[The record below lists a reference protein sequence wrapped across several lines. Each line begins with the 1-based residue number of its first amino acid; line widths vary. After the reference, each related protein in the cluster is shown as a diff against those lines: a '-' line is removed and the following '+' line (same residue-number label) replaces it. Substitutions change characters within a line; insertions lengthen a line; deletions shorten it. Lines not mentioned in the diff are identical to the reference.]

1 MAKKARLLA
10 LALLAAVL
18 LAGCSGGEDEPVQE
32 TQAVEPADTD
42 NVEGQAAPPAE
53 NAPANPSEQGEPGG
67 RGFGFGQPDLA
78 AAAEQLGVSEEE
90 LTAALGDL
98 GQGMPDFE
106 AAAAQLGV
114 TVEELYAALGFQGRG
129 TPGGRGP
136 GGPGFDIGQLDLA
149 AAAEQLG
156 VSEEELSTALGD
168 LGQGM
173 PDFEAAAAQLGV
185 TVEELYAALGFPE
198 GFTPGGGGPGEP
210 PGEPPANE

>member
-114 TVEELYAALGFQGRG
+114 TVEELYAALGF
-129 TPGGRGP
+129 
-136 GGPGFDIGQLDLA
+136 
-149 AAAEQLG
+149 
-156 VSEEELSTALGD
+156 
-168 LGQGM
+168 
-173 PDFEAAAAQLGV
+173 
-185 TVEELYAALGFPE
+185 PE
-198 GFTPGGGGPGEP
+198 GFAPGGGGPGEP